1 MSRTRW
7 AVAAGLAVVIA
18 FVGSSAYLFVR
29 PRTGRTTRA
38 DALVILGPGLHGERF
53 EKGMSLMKAG
63 LARVLVVS
71 RSSGGG
77 RPARAICARRWR
89 FEVICFRA
97 RPFSTRGEARELGR
111 LASARGWTSVV
122 VVTST
127 YHVERAGILF
137 RRCYRRRLEMVAAE
151 PRLSLVQEVRSV
163 AHEWGG
169 LVYALTFARGC

>member
-7 AVAAGLAVVIA
+7 ALAAGLAVVIA
-18 FVGSSAYLFVR
+18 FVVSSAYLFVWA
-29 PRTGRTTRA
+29 RTGRPTRA
-38 DALVILGPGLHGERF
+38 DALVVLGPGLHGERF
-53 EKGMSLMKAG
+53 DTGVSLMKEG

-71 RSSGGG
+71 RSSGGR
-77 RPARAICARRWR
+77 RPARGLCARRWR

-111 LASARGWTSVV
+111 LASARGWTSLI

-137 RRCYRRRLEMVAAE
+137 RRCYHRRLEMVAAK
-151 PRLSLVQEVRSV
+151 PRLSVLEEVESV
-163 AHEWGG
+163 AHEWAG
-169 LVYALTFARGC
+169 LAYGLTIARSC